1 MQILAAYAAV
11 VLIWSTTPL
20 TIQWSSVGIN
30 FLFGVASRMV
40 IGLTLLLCLHVI
52 LRKKIR
58 RDKTALHMYL
68 AGGISLWL
76 AMSGVYWGAQYIP
89 SGWISVLFGT
99 TPIVTGLFAMLWLK
113 ENSFTPVKL
122 MGLITSITGLGI
134 MFLSGRLQT
143 NASISGIMLVL
154 GSVITHG
161 SSAVWIKRINAG
173 LDGMTATTG
182 SLLVATP
189 LFILTWWILDGVWP
203 NTIPITTVAA
213 IVYLGV
219 FGSVIG
225 FTLYFFLL
233 RSVSPNRLALITLMT
248 PVFALMLG
256 RWVNQ
261 EVVTTSVWIGSGII
275 LLGLTLYEWGDDL
288 FTSIRMGFKDPPR

>member
-1 MQILAAYAAV
+1 VQIIAAYATV

-20 TIQWSSVGIN
+20 TIQWSSVGVN
-30 FLFGVASRMV
+30 FLFGVASRMS
-40 IGLTLLLCLHVI
+40 IGVTLLLCLHLI

-68 AGGISLWL
+68 AGGISLWI

-99 TPIVTGLFAMLWLK
+99 TPIVTGLFAMLWLN
-113 ENSFTPVKL
+113 ENIFTPIKL
-122 MGLITSITGLGI
+122 LGLITGILGLVIMFFSGSLQTDASILGI
-134 MFLSGRLQT
+134 L
-143 NASISGIMLVL
+143 LVL

-189 LFILTWWILDGVWP
+189 LFILTWWVLDGVWP
-203 NTIPITTVAA
+203 NSIPTKTAAA
-213 IVYLGV
+213 ILYLGV

-233 RSVSPNRLALITLMT
+233 RSVSPNRLALVTLMT
-248 PVFALMLG
+248 PVLALMLG
-256 RWVNQ
+256 QWVNQ

-275 LLGLTLYEWGDDL
+275 LLGLALYEWGDEI
-288 FTSIRMGFKDPPR
+288 FSSIQL

>member
-1 MQILAAYAAV
+1 VQILAAYAAV

-20 TIQWSSVGIN
+20 TIQWSSVEVN

-40 IGLTLLLCLHVI
+40 IGVSLLLCLHLM

-68 AGGISLWL
+68 AGGFSLWL

-99 TPIVTGLFAMLWLK
+99 MPIVTGLFAMLWLN
-113 ENSFTPVKL
+113 ENIFTPVKL
-122 MGLITSITGLGI
+122 VGLITGIIGLGI
-134 MFLSGRLQT
+134 MFFSGSMQT
-143 NASISGIMLVL
+143 DSSILGIILVL
-154 GSVITHG
+154 GSVISHG
-161 SSAVWIKRINAG
+161 SGAVWIKRINAG

-189 LFILTWWILDGVWP
+189 LFVFTWWILDGSWP
-203 NTIPITTVAA
+203 QSIPIKTAA
-213 IVYLGV
+213 SILYLGV

-225 FTLYFFLL
+225 FTLYYYLL
-233 RSVSPNRLALITLMT
+233 RCISPNRLALVTLMT
-248 PVFALMLG
+248 PIIALMLG
-256 RWVNQ
+256 QWVNQ
-261 EVVTTSVWIGSGII
+261 EIVTPSVWVGSGII
-275 LLGLTLYEWGDDL
+275 LLGLALYEWGDGVL
-288 FTSIRMGFKDPPR
+288 VSIRF

>member
-20 TIQWSSVGIN
+20 TIQWSSVGVN

-40 IGLTLLLCLHVI
+40 IGVTLLLCLHLI

-58 RDKTALHMYL
+58 KDKAALHMYL
-68 AGGISLWL
+68 AGGFSLWV
-76 AMSGVYWGAQYIP
+76 AMSGVYWGAQFIP

-99 TPIVTGLFAMLWLK
+99 TPIVTGLFAMLWLN
-113 ENSFTPVKL
+113 ENIFTPIKL
-122 MGLITSITGLGI
+122 LGLITGILGLVIMFFSGSLQTDVSVLGI
-134 MFLSGRLQT
+134 ILIL
-143 NASISGIMLVL
+143 L
-154 GSVITHG
+154 SVITHG

-182 SLLVATP
+182 SLLIATP
-189 LFILTWWILDGVWP
+189 LFVLNWWILDGVWP
-203 NTIPITTVAA
+203 TSIPVKTAAA
-213 IVYLGV
+213 ILYLGV

-225 FTLYFFLL
+225 FTLYYFLL

-248 PVFALMLG
+248 PVIALMLG
-256 RWVNQ
+256 QWVNQ
-261 EVVTTSVWIGSGII
+261 EIVTTSVWIGSGII
-275 LLGLTLYEWGDDL
+275 LLGLALYEWGDSM
-288 FTSIRMGFKDPPR
+288 FSSIRF

>member
-1 MQILAAYAAV
+1 VQILAAYAAV

-20 TIQWSSVGIN
+20 TIQWSSVGVN

-40 IGLTLLLCLHVI
+40 IGVTLLLCLHLI

-68 AGGISLWL
+68 TGGFSLWL

-99 TPIVTGLFAMLWLK
+99 TPIVTGLFAMLWLN
-113 ENSFTPVKL
+113 ENIFTPVKL
-122 MGLITSITGLGI
+122 MGLITGIVGLGV
-134 MFLSGRLQT
+134 MFFSGSLQADT
-143 NASISGIMLVL
+143 SILGIVLVL
-154 GSVITHG
+154 GSVVTHG

-173 LDGMTATTG
+173 LDGMTATAG

-189 LFILTWWILDGVWP
+189 LFVLTWWILDGVWP
-203 NTIPITTVAA
+203 ESIPIKAA
-213 IVYLGV
+213 ASILYLGV

-225 FTLYFFLL
+225 FTLYYYLL
-233 RSVSPNRLALITLMT
+233 RSVSPNRLALVTLMT
-248 PVFALMLG
+248 PVLALMLG
-256 RWVNQ
+256 QWVNQ
-261 EVVTTSVWIGSGII
+261 EVVTTSVWTGSGII
-275 LLGLTLYEWGDDL
+275 LLGLALYEWG
-288 FTSIRMGFKDPPR
+288 